1 MKSCTAAEGKVCRF
15 SVLELEFLF
24 LLPLWHKA
32 EKSHKSKA
40 PSERELAPKA
50 TEGECET
57 FGFSALFS
65 LAGSFRH
72 ACA

>member
-1 MKSCTAAEGKVCRF
+1 MKSCTAAEGKVCGL

-40 PSERELAPKA
+40 PSERELARKA
-50 TEGECET
+50 TEGECASSV
-57 FGFSALFS
+57 FLSFSGLKT
-65 LAGSFRH
+65 
-72 ACA
+72 